1 MLIYISKIA
10 REACMFEAIQGGQE
24 SIAAAT
30 PLHANDSETAE
41 EEVRPRKDF
50 ASNVHVFFDIT

>member
-1 MLIYISKIA
+1 
-10 REACMFEAIQGGQE
+10 MFEAIQGGQE